1 MQVVGQVLNQIAFA
15 FNGHIILDFVQGYP
29 VVLVMMTLGFLF
41 HFTPVSFELSI
52 EKMIAK
58 TPLFLKALLLV
69 LIIMLVV
76 QFRSADIQPFIYF
89 QF

>member
-1 MQVVGQVLNQIAFA
+1 
-15 FNGHIILDFVQGYP
+15 
-29 VVLVMMTLGFLF
+29 MMALGFLF
-41 HFTPVSFELSI
+41 HFTPVSFEISI

-58 TPLFLKALLLV
+58 TPLFFKAVILV